1 MRNRGLNKID
11 FQKKCKEKCDLI
23 KKISQ
28 KKDIYIWGTG
38 QGACILYPILKEHHI
53 EVKGFIDSFARKNQ
67 FFLSKKVYGT
77 EILKKENVFPVIS
90 LMQYDRDI
98 INTLLHAGYSLRK
111 DMIYIY
117 ETDESDILKDDIEY
131 RGCKIGKYT
140 YGYKELLYFF
150 PLAKS
155 IGRYCSINGTAKI
168 WNNHPME
175 CISTHPFLDEFPF
188 LTLENFEKHE
198 NLIRQFGNHKNNAQ
212 YHNSEIRNNKPV
224 IIGND
229 VWIGANVVILPG
241 VTIGDGAIL
250 AAGAVVTKDVGPYS
264 IVGGVPAKIIKY
276 RFEYETIDALLKIQW
291 WNWTEQ
297 EIEDN
302 IEFFFQPEAFVHKFS
317 TSLKK

>member
-53 EVKGFIDSFARKNQ
+53 EVKGFIYSFAKKNQ
-67 FFLSKKVYGT
+67 FFMSKKVYGT

-98 INTLLHAGYSLRK
+98 INTLFNAGYSLRK

-117 ETDESDILKDDIEY
+117 ETDESEILKDDIEY
-131 RGCKIGKYT
+131 RGCKSGKYT

-168 WNNHPME
+168 WNNHPNCADKCCRRNQSDAAKSRGSE
-175 CISTHPFLDEFPF
+175 PLCRH
-188 LTLENFEKHE
+188 
-198 NLIRQFGNHKNNAQ
+198 RCGNWKDKCSAPCC
-212 YHNSEIRNNKPV
+212 R
-224 IIGND
+224 GR
-229 VWIGANVVILPG
+229 
-241 VTIGDGAIL
+241 
-250 AAGAVVTKDVGPYS
+250 AAD
-264 IVGGVPAKIIKY
+264 
-276 RFEYETIDALLKIQW
+276 
-291 WNWTEQ
+291 
-297 EIEDN
+297 
-302 IEFFFQPEAFVHKFS
+302 S
-317 TSLKK
+317 TSDPPSDKSGNRRWRRIGSQAVRDTPHGL